1 MKRKVIGLAILLLA
15 VFAAFLLLY
24 LYFRADWMKSC
35 AITFGTFSY
44 HFWMRLAVGFIIDRL
59 MKNRADLKK
68 AWYQPRKWEKN
79 LYQRLRVK
87 QWKQHI
93 PTFVPE
99 SFSMEQHSA
108 DEIAQVMCQSEIV
121 HEVII
126 LLSFAPLLGAI
137 PFGAFPV
144 FLLTSIA
151 AAMIDTVFV
160 IVQRYNRPR
169 VIRLAELQAQK
180 QQKSSLTGEK
190 QHEAE

>member
-24 LYFRADWMKSC
+24 LYFRTDWMESC

-44 HFWMRLAVGFIIDRL
+44 HFWMRLAVGFLIDRL
-59 MKNRADLKK
+59 MQNRADLTK
-68 AWYQPRKWEKN
+68 AWYQPKKWEKTI
-79 LYQRLRVK
+79 YHRLRVK
-87 QWKQHI
+87 QWKRHI

-108 DEIAQVMCQSEIV
+108 DEIAQAMCQSEIV

-126 LLSFAPLLGAI
+126 LLSFVPLLGAI

-144 FLLTSIA
+144 FLLTSVA
-151 AAMIDTVFV
+151 AALIDTVFV

-169 VIRLAELQAQK
+169 AIRLAALQ
-180 QQKSSLTGEK
+180 EK
-190 QHEAE
+190 KR